1 MQDIIK
7 TDNLRYKSKSR
18 KVYNF
23 SKYSLPIFFLRDID
37 QGHLSLKDADKKQS
51 NFAAKIKNLDNG
63 KNNLIRVFLNNLVL
77 LFILRR
83 NVFNNFKSISFPI
96 KNLDNIPTRELT
108 PEQATESTKHK
119 KSKLTSQQ
127 EYMNEIIANKKDIN
141 NKIFWN

>member
-23 SKYSLPIFFLRDID
+23 SRYSLPIVFLRDID

-63 KNNLIRVFLNNLVL
+63 KNNWIRVFLNNLVL

-83 NVFNNFKSISFPI
+83 NAFNNFKSRLFPI
-96 KNLDNIPTRELT
+96 KNLDNIPTCELT

-119 KSKLTSQQ
+119 KSKFTSQQ

-141 NKIFWN
+141 NEIFWN

>member
-18 KVYNF
+18 KVYNS
-23 SKYSLPIFFLRDID
+23 SKYSLPIVFLRDID

-83 NVFNNFKSISFPI
+83 NVFNNFKSRLFPI
-96 KNLDNIPTRELT
+96 KI
-108 PEQATESTKHK
+108 
-119 KSKLTSQQ
+119 
-127 EYMNEIIANKKDIN
+127 
-141 NKIFWN
+141 